1 MRITVTKN
9 KLYWCHGYLLVQNS
23 DCRPDIKCRLGTKC
37 RLQTVEWVQNA
48 AWESKEFFRLVCD
61 NMLSYNLQSVTQSLI
76 RNQLSRFLAGFFIRI
91 DLNIISSLHIVF
103 SLCVRA
109 GWCDVC
115 TDFTNVIKVD
125 VNVNEM
131 SLLNI
136 QHAQYS
142 TALHVV
148 CIIIFLSGMC
158 LFCGKKW
165 GPWPKPFLRLDI
177 FSTLVNHIILTYLR
191 KSFIPTC

>member
-9 KLYWCHGYLLVQNS
+9 KLYWCHGHLLVQNS

-61 NMLSYNLQSVTQSLI
+61 NVLSYNLQSVTQSLI

-103 SLCVRA
+103 SLCVRV
-109 GWCDVC
+109 GWCDAC
-115 TDFTNVIKVD
+115 TDFTNLIKVD
-125 VNVNEM
+125 VDGCKWDVTIEY
-131 SLLNI
+131 LTRAIFEKQL
-136 QHAQYS
+136 

-148 CIIIFLSGMC
+148 SLS
-158 LFCGKKW
+158 
-165 GPWPKPFLRLDI
+165 
-177 FSTLVNHIILTYLR
+177 
-191 KSFIPTC
+191 SF